1 MVACLWLLV
10 NAVPLIIE
18 CVLGLVCTVSTEIG
32 IHSFRTPYQTLSRS
46 PLAAAFGY
54 FMAGAICGGLSLLV
68 VPELLIN
75 DPAVRRANLIFA
87 PGVAGFIMM
96 GVGAFR
102 RRRGED
108 PLRLDTFI
116 YGVLFALAFASA
128 RLILGR

>member
-1 MVACLWLLV
+1 MDACLWLLV

-18 CVLGLVCTVSTEIG
+18 CVLGLVCTLSTEIG
-32 IHSFRTPYQTLSRS
+32 IHSFRTPFQTLPRT
-46 PLAAAFGY
+46 PFAAAFGY
-54 FMAGAICGGLSLLV
+54 FVVGSICGGLSLLV

-75 DPAVRRANLIFA
+75 DPAVRRANLIFS
-87 PGVAGFIMM
+87 PGIAGFVMM

-108 PLRLDTFI
+108 PLRLDKFT
-116 YGVLFALAFASA
+116 YGALFALAFASA